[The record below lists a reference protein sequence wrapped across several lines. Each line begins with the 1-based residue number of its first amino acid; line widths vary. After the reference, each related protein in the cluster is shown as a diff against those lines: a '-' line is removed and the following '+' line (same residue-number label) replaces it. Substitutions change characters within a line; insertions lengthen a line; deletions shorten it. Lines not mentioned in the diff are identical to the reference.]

1 MYDLEE
7 AITERRSTRL
17 FLRDKP
23 LPRKQ
28 VNEALELAMR
38 APSNSNVQPWH
49 VVFTSGPARDRLVEA
64 LLEEAHAAP
73 PKVPQLPE
81 AFAHLRRELGAT
93 VYGAMGISRHDTEA
107 RTNCGAAQLSPR

>member
-17 FLRDKP
+17 FLRDEP
-23 LPRKQ
+23 VPREP

-49 VVFTSGPARDRLVEA
+49 VLFTSGHIRSGLSTRRSSRSARKTA
-64 LLEEAHAAP
+64 
-73 PKVPQLPE
+73 
-81 AFAHLRRELGAT
+81 RRPMWCAG
-93 VYGAMGISRHDTEA
+93 S
-107 RTNCGAAQLSPR
+107 